1 MSAADRRGAL
11 SLAPS
16 YYDALR
22 RLTLELSGIN
32 LGANHAFLVETRLS
46 RLAREKGYVTLDV
59 MIDELF
65 RSGGSRLAVQV
76 VSALTERD
84 TQFFKD
90 KTAFDRLK
98 DTVLPDLHRK
108 RGGGR
113 VRLLS
118 FGCSS
123 GQEPYGM
130 AMMIHRMRKQLGE
143 MKINIVGVD
152 YPSQAMDRA
161 RAGKYTHFEVQRGL
175 PIQDLVEFFDP
186 SGEDWVVKPHIR
198 EMVEFRDIHLLSKLD
213 ILDDFH
219 AVMFCGSLPH
229 YSAPARVRVL
239 RGLSGLVKENG
250 FLILGEGENLSQM
263 NFGFDRVTTEPGLYK
278 KREVVVEPEIDT
290 TLKVPNGRTTFE
302 KTSKPRKKLK
312 TTQITAPSSSTAG

>member
-1 MSAADRRGAL
+1 MSAADRHGAL

-22 RLTLELSGIN
+22 RLTLELAGIN
-32 LGANHAFLVETRLS
+32 LGANHAFLVETRLA
-46 RLAREKGYVTLDV
+46 RLAREEGYDSLDT

-65 RSGGSRLAVQV
+65 KTGGSRLAVQV

-84 TQFFKD
+84 THFFKD
-90 KTAFDRLK
+90 KTAFERLEEI
-98 DTVLPDLHRK
+98 VLPDLHHK

-118 FGCSS
+118 FGCAS

-130 AMMIHRMRKQLGE
+130 AMVLDRMKDQLDG
-143 MKINIVGVD
+143 MKVDIVGVD
-152 YPSQAMDRA
+152 YPSQALDRA
-161 RAGKYTHFEVQRGL
+161 RLGRYTHFDVQRGL
-175 PIQDLVEFFDP
+175 PIQDLVEYFDQA
-186 SGEDWVVKPHIR
+186 EADWVVKSHIR

-213 ILDDFH
+213 VLEDFH

-250 FLILGEGENLSQM
+250 YLILGEGENLNQM
-263 NFGFDRVTTEPGLYK
+263 NFGFDRVTTEAGLYK
-278 KREVVVEPEIDT
+278 KREVPIEPEIDES
-290 TLKVPNGRTTFE
+290 LKIPNGRTTFE
-302 KTSKPRKKLK
+302 KTSKRRKKL
-312 TTQITAPSSSTAG
+312 ISDG

>member
-1 MSAADRRGAL
+1 MSAADRHGAL

-22 RLTLELSGIN
+22 SLTLEFAGIN

-46 RLAREKGYVTLDV
+46 RLAREEGYESLDK

-65 RSGGSRLAVQV
+65 KTGGARLAVQV
-76 VSALTERD
+76 VSALTERE
-84 TQFFKD
+84 THFFKD
-90 KTAFDRLK
+90 KTAFERLQEI
-98 DTVLPDLHRK
+98 VLPDLHHK

-113 VRLLS
+113 IRLLS
-118 FGCSS
+118 FGCAS

-130 AMMIHRMRKQLGE
+130 AMVLERMKDQLDG
-143 MKINIVGVD
+143 MKVDILGVD
-152 YPSQAMDRA
+152 YPSQALDRA
-161 RAGKYTHFEVQRGL
+161 RKGQYSHFDIQRGL
-175 PIQDLVEFFDP
+175 PIQDLVDFFDP
-186 SGEDWVVKPHIR
+186 TGPDWVVKPHIR

-213 ILDDFH
+213 ILEDFH

-250 FLILGEGENLSQM
+250 YLILGEGENLNKM
-263 NFGFDRVTTEPGLYK
+263 NFGFDRVTSETGLYK
-278 KREVVVEPEIDT
+278 KREAVIEEEIDPD
-290 TLKVPNGRTTFE
+290 LKISNGRTTFE
-302 KTSKPRKKLK
+302 KTPKPRKKLK
-312 TTQITAPSSSTAG
+312 SKTADTSG

>member
-1 MSAADRRGAL
+1 MSGADRHGAL

-22 RLTLELSGIN
+22 RLTLELAGIN
-32 LGANHAFLVETRLS
+32 LGASHAFLVETRLS
-46 RLAREKGYVTLDV
+46 RLAREEGYESLDF
-59 MIDELF
+59 MIRELF
-65 RSGGSRLAVQV
+65 KTGGARLAVQV

-90 KTAFDRLK
+90 KTAYDRLSNI
-98 DTVLPDLHRK
+98 VLPDLHHK

-118 FGCSS
+118 FGCAS

-130 AMMIHRMRKQLGE
+130 AMILDRMKDQLGDL
-143 MKINIVGVD
+143 KVDIVGVD
-152 YPSQAMDRA
+152 YPSQALDRA
-161 RAGKYTHFEVQRGL
+161 REGRYTHFDIQRGL
-175 PIQDLVEFFDP
+175 PIQDLVEFFEP
-186 SGEDWVVKPHIR
+186 TGEDWIVKSHIR
-198 EMVEFRDIHLLSKLD
+198 EKVEFRDIHLLSKLD
-213 ILDDFH
+213 VLEEFH

-250 FLILGEGENLSQM
+250 YLILGEGESLSQM
-263 NFGFDRVTTEPGLYK
+263 NFGFDRVIEDEAGLYK
-278 KREVVVEPEIDT
+278 KREVIIEPEIDPD
-290 TLKVPNGRTTFE
+290 LKIPNGRTTFE
-302 KTSKPRKKLK
+302 KTSKKRK
-312 TTQITAPSSSTAG
+312 TSITES

>member
-1 MSAADRRGAL
+1 MSAADRHGAL

-22 RLTLELSGIN
+22 RLTLELAGIN

-46 RLAREKGYVTLDV
+46 RLAREEGYDSLDS

-65 RSGGSRLAVQV
+65 KTGGSRLAVQV

-84 TQFFKD
+84 THFFKD
-90 KTAFDRLK
+90 KTAFERLQEI
-98 DTVLPDLHRK
+98 VLPDLHHK

-113 VRLLS
+113 IRLLS
-118 FGCSS
+118 FGCAS
-123 GQEPYGM
+123 GQEPYGI
-130 AMMIHRMRKQLGE
+130 AMTLDRMKDQLDGL
-143 MKINIVGVD
+143 KVDIVGVD
-152 YPSQAMDRA
+152 YPSQALDRA
-161 RAGKYTHFEVQRGL
+161 RQGKYTHFDVQRGL

-186 SGEDWVVKPHIR
+186 SGEDWLVKSHIKD
-198 EMVEFRDIHLLSKLD
+198 MVEFRDIHLLSKLD
-213 ILDDFH
+213 VLEEFH

-250 FLILGEGENLSQM
+250 YLILGEGENLSQM
-263 NFGFDRVTTEPGLYK
+263 NFGFDQVGSGSGLYK
-278 KREVVVEPEIDT
+278 KREVIVEPEIDPT
-290 TLKVPNGRTTFE
+290 VKIPNGRTTFE
-302 KTSKPRKKLK
+302 KAPKKKKKLR
-312 TTQITAPSSSTAG
+312 